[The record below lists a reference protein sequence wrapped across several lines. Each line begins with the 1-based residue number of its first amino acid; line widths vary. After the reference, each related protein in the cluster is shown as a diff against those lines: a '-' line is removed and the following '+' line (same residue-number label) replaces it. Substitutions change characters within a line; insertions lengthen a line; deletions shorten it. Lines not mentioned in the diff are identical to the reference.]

1 MSADQPSTAKS
12 LGSQRWE
19 QLLRYRYIEL
29 VLLWEGQLT
38 TRQLCE
44 TFAIG
49 RQQANKDLSNYR
61 RSAAKN
67 AILYDSA
74 KKHYIATDHFE
85 PVLTQG
91 LASEYLQLVAQQSD
105 IQKMLGELPMSDTQV
120 ELVSAPNRELPPEL
134 LRPIIQ
140 AMKHKQRIEVDY
152 VSLNNPDRE
161 GRIIAPHTLVWTG
174 YRWHVRAWC
183 EKNRDFRDFVLSRF
197 RGEAEP
203 LGPSTESADTDLDW
217 QQTITLVIIPDPRLT
232 KAQQEVVSHDYGMLD
247 GMLSLS
253 VRAKLARY
261 LLQLLNIEV
270 VNIEKDPKAQQ
281 LILSNIGE
289 LEQWLG

>member
-1 MSADQPSTAKS
+1 MPLDTPPKQMSS
-12 LGSQRWE
+12 GGQRWE

-38 TRQLCE
+38 TKQLCD
-44 TFAIG
+44 TFSIG

-61 RSAAKN
+61 RAQEKN
-67 AILYDSA
+67 ALRYDPVE
-74 KKHYIATDHFE
+74 KHYVPSADFS
-85 PVLTQG
+85 PRLTRG
-91 LASEYLQLVAQQSD
+91 LASEYLQLIAQDSD
-105 IQKMLGELPMSDTQV
+105 IQKMLGELQLSETKV
-120 ELVSAPNRELPPEL
+120 ELVAAPNRELPPQL

-140 AMKHKQRIEVDY
+140 AMRNQERIEVDY

-197 RGEAEP
+197 RGDAEL
-203 LGPSTESADTDLDW
+203 LGFSEHNATTDRDW
-217 QQTITLVIIPDPRLT
+217 QQMVTLEIVPDPRLSS
-232 KAQQEVVSHDYGMLD
+232 AQQEVVSHDYSMQDNALC
-247 GMLSLS
+247 LT

-261 LLQLLNIEV
+261 LLQLLNIKV
-270 VNIEKDPKAQQ
+270 VEIDEDPRAQQ
-281 LILSNIGE
+281 LILSNATE
-289 LEQWLG
+289 LEKWLG

>member
-1 MSADQPSTAKS
+1 MSVETSTSKVA

-38 TRQLCE
+38 TKRLCD
-44 TFAIG
+44 TFSIG

-61 RSAAKN
+61 RAQQKN
-67 AILYDSA
+67 ALHYDPVD
-74 KKHYIATDHFE
+74 KHYVPSPDFS
-85 PVLTQG
+85 PKLTRG
-91 LASEYLQLVAQQSD
+91 LASEYLQLIAQDSD
-105 IQKMLGELPMSDTQV
+105 IQKMLGQLPLSDTKV
-120 ELVSAPNRELPPEL
+120 ELVVAPHRELPPQL

-140 AMKHKQRIEVDY
+140 AMRNQERIEVDY

-197 RGEAEP
+197 RGDAES
-203 LGPSTESADTDLDW
+203 LGRSDQSAATDYDW
-217 QQTITLVIIPDPRLT
+217 QQVVTLEIIPDPRLT
-232 KAQQEVVSHDYGMLD
+232 SVQQEVVSHDYSMQNNA
-247 GMLSLS
+247 LSLT

-261 LLQLLNIEV
+261 LLQLLNIKVFE
-270 VNIEKDPKAQQ
+270 IDEDPRAQQ
-281 LILSNIGE
+281 LVLHNASD
-289 LEQWLG
+289 LETWLG